1 MKKQLKDLRNDFVQK
16 VEQLEIIKAI
26 LKTEFVGID
35 DVIDKVVDNVRSWY
49 TMSFI
54 QERPS
59 VINLWGLTGVGK
71 TSLILRLMDLIGYS
85 DMTFRLDL
93 GEKEGGMSFR
103 NSLSDLCENK
113 NDAPIVIILDEFQHA
128 RTLKGLGPFKEEI
141 ENDKN
146 RMVWEL
152 IDSGKVSYIGWK
164 RGLWSFEEMLSKL
177 KKLVNSGVEVKDGII
192 VGGREKYIRESSFRW
207 KDEDKIVFFPEDE
220 YDTIIALAGDE
231 LQLTLKQDVE
241 NVLMK
246 LNGQETIEFLYK
258 VFRVAQKPS
267 IKNFSKALIVILG
280 NIDEAYTMSGNY
292 STEISADDFHEQS
305 LKITIPQMK
314 AALRMRFRDEQIAR
328 LGNAHIIY
336 PALSKKAFFE
346 IIDLELKKINDKMIA
361 QFGIS
366 ISFDQ
371 SLKDILYKE
380 GVYPTQGARPLLT
393 TIQTVLKS
401 RISLY
406 LSTIIKHGL
415 NTDHMHIIF
424 SEGKE
429 LICEYYGNERL
440 EHVQKDTLSLQLEPL
455 RKSKHDE
462 IQTIAAVHESG
473 HAVLFAALLNTIP
486 ELIVSVTSDPDSVGY
501 VYCKDRKILLTRDE
515 TIKKVAVHL
524 GGIVAEELV
533 FGKELVTTGGSSDLA
548 SATKIIMSALKQ
560 EGMGKRTVCYAK
572 MGNEDSLL
580 YHNVE
585 AVEEEAISL
594 LDEAKKLA
602 FNTLKKEMKLLLV
615 MSEFLSENSRMEK
628 KEIEKFIDA
637 HMITEIQKETETFKY
652 RNKLKDQLKSMQFNE
667 QNGIIPIDAKQN
679 RA

>member
-1 MKKQLKDLRNDFVQK
+1 MKKQLKDLRSEFVQK
-16 VEQLEIIKAI
+16 VEQLEDIKTI
-26 LKTEFVGID
+26 LKNEFVGID

-54 QERPS
+54 QERPA

-71 TSLILRLMDLIGYS
+71 TSLILRLMDLIGFS

-103 NSLSDLCENK
+103 NSLADLCENK
-113 NDAPIVIILDEFQHA
+113 NDAPIVIVLDEFQHA
-128 RTLKGLGPFKEEI
+128 RTLKGSGPFKEEI

-164 RGLWSFEEMLSKL
+164 RGLWNFEEVLMKL
-177 KKLVNSGVEVKDGII
+177 KKLLISGVEVKDGM
-192 VGGREKYIRESSFRW
+192 VVKGHELYLKEASVRLK
-207 KDEDKIVFFPEDE
+207 KDEKLLFFPEDE
-220 YDTIIALAGDE
+220 YDTLISLAGAE
-231 LQLTLKQDVE
+231 LNLTLRQDVE
-241 NVLMK
+241 NVLLK
-246 LNGQETIEFLYK
+246 LNGSETIDFLNK

-292 STEISADDFHEQS
+292 STEISADDFHEKS

-336 PALSKKAFFE
+336 PALSKKAFFD
-346 IIDLELKKINDKMIA
+346 IIDLELKKINDKMIG

-415 NTDHMHIIF
+415 NTDHMHIIC

-462 IQTIAAVHESG
+462 LQTIAAVHESG
-473 HAVLFAALLNTIP
+473 HAVLFAALMHAIP

-501 VYCKDRKILLTRDE
+501 VYCKDRKLLLTRDE
-515 TIKKVAVHL
+515 TIRKVAVHL
-524 GGIVAEELV
+524 GGIAAEELV
-533 FGKELVTTGGSSDLA
+533 FGKDLVTSGAGSDLS
-548 SATKIIMSALKQ
+548 SATKIIMSALKH
-560 EGMGKRTVCYAK
+560 EGMGNNMICYAK
-572 MGNEDSLL
+572 SNVEDSLH
-580 YHNVE
+580 YHQVE
-585 AVEEEAISL
+585 TVEDEAIIL
-594 LDEAKKLA
+594 LEQAKNLA
-602 FNTLKKEMKLLLV
+602 INTLKKERKLLLV
-615 MSEFLSENSRMEK
+615 MSAHLSEHSRMER
-628 KEIEKFIDA
+628 KEIQKLIDA
-637 HMITEIQKETETFKY
+637 HMLTELPKATDAFKY
-652 RNKLKDQLKSMQFNE
+652 RNKLKEQLKSIELEHQM
-667 QNGIIPIDAKQN
+667 GIIPLDPKQN